1 MEDFITFKSFDNDKE
16 ESPIAK
22 AMETLIEKVIE
33 PIMPKALPKEIEL
46 TLNSRLG
53 DEYTAYYFY
62 RNAANWC
69 KGVNYPKAAA
79 FFEKEAAGELEHAL
93 KIQDYLTQWNLY
105 PDIPAVETGRAFLG
119 LVDLINQAYELEWNL
134 LQKYSNDQKE
144 IFRDHPAT
152 FNFIQEYVD
161 IQVGEVSEYSDLLNA
176 LQLIDVSSK
185 LDLLVFEDRYFG

>member
-1 MEDFITFKSFDNDKE
+1 MEDFITFKSFDNDKS

-33 PIMPKALPKEIEL
+33 PIMPHALPKEIEL

-93 KIQDYLTQWNLY
+93 KIQDYLTQWNLH
-105 PDIPAVETGRAFLG
+105 PNIPTVETGRSFLG
-119 LVDLINQAYELEWNL
+119 LVDLINQAYELEWSL
-134 LQKYSNDQKE
+134 LQKYSSDQKE

-152 FNFIQEYVD
+152 FNFIQGYVD
-161 IQVGEVSEYSDLLNA
+161 IQVAEVAEYSDFLNA
-176 LQLIDVSSK
+176 LQLIDTGNR
-185 LDLLVFEDRYFG
+185 LDLLVFEDKYFG

>member
-33 PIMPKALPKEIEL
+33 PIMPKSLPKEIEL

-105 PDIPAVETGRAFLG
+105 PDIPVVETGRAFLG

>member
-105 PDIPAVETGRAFLG
+105 PNIPAVETGRAFLG

-161 IQVGEVSEYSDLLNA
+161 IQVGEVSEYSDFLNA
-176 LQLIDVSSK
+176 LQLIDTGSK
-185 LDLLVFEDRYFG
+185 LDLLMFEDKYFG

>member
-33 PIMPKALPKEIEL
+33 PIMPHALPKEIEL

-105 PDIPAVETGRAFLG
+105 PDMPAVETGRAFLG

>member
-22 AMETLIEKVIE
+22 AMETLVKKTIR
-33 PIMPKALPKEIEL
+33 PIVPNTLPKEIEL

-53 DEYTAYYFY
+53 DEYAAYYLY

-93 KIQDYLTQWNLY
+93 KIQDYIVQWNLL
-105 PDIPAVETGRAFLG
+105 PEIPNVETVKSFVS
-119 LVDLINQAYELEWNL
+119 LVDVINQSYEMEWDL
-134 LQKYSNDQKE
+134 LQKYSSDQKE

-161 IQVGEVSEYSDLLNA
+161 IQVAEVAEYSDLLNA
-176 LQLIDVSSK
+176 LELIDVDSK